1 MNDSGKSDI
10 SLNGDIDNLILK
22 FNDLVKIISDAINFS
37 VSCNIIKEDGFI
49 FVDVWRDHQ
58 YQLIRTVSKRHK
70 PSEFKDA
77 LTKIC
82 GELQGIVTDNCLTE
96 GVEHSGLSIGP
107 LPRGSY
113 SQLQSNDHID
123 FGNIQ
128 ALKFNIEDIAHS
140 LSNLCR
146 FNGHTSAFYSVAQ
159 HSVLVS
165 CIVPPEHAMAALLHD
180 AAEAYCGDVVSPLK
194 ALLPVYQAIHNDI
207 ERTIFLQLGL
217 EYPAPACVRDAD
229 IVALATEVR
238 DLMPSNPA
246 LWHNISDIEPHHEII
261 KPWTP
266 ESAKEVFLQRYFDLQ
281 SKNIQQAS

>member
-1 MNDSGKSDI
+1 MNNSGRSDI
-10 SLNGDIDNLILK
+10 SLNNDIDDLILK
-22 FNDLVKIISDAINFS
+22 FNDLVKIISDAINFT
-37 VSCNIIKEDGFI
+37 VSSNIIKEDGFI

-58 YQLIRTVSKRHK
+58 YQLIRTVCKRHK
-70 PSEFKDA
+70 PSEFKVELA
-77 LTKIC
+77 KIC
-82 GELQGIVTDNCLTE
+82 DELLGVIDKNELQAQKL
-96 GVEHSGLSIGP
+96 
-107 LPRGSY
+107 RFQSY
-113 SQLQSNDHID
+113 CISVNSKSQLQSNDHID

-146 FNGHTSAFYSVAQ
+146 FNGHTSEFYSVAQ

-165 CIVPPEHAMAALLHD
+165 YIVPPEHALAALLHD

-238 DLMPSNPA
+238 DLMPNNPA

-266 ESAKEVFLQRYFDLQ
+266 ETAKNCFMQRYFDLQ
-281 SKNIQQAS
+281 SKNIQQAV

>member
-1 MNDSGKSDI
+1 MVDI
-10 SLNGDIDNLILK
+10 EKGVYN
-22 FNDLVKIISDAINFS
+22 
-37 VSCNIIKEDGFI
+37 
-49 FVDVWRDHQ
+49 
-58 YQLIRTVSKRHK
+58 Y
-70 PSEFKDA
+70 
-77 LTKIC
+77 
-82 GELQGIVTDNCLTE
+82 GELSTDDKTTAE
-96 GVEHSGLSIGP
+96 EIIRV
-107 LPRGSY
+107 
-113 SQLQSNDHID
+113 LQNNPDVPNDVCKD
-123 FGNIQ
+123 LR
-128 ALKFNIEDIAHS
+128 LKFNIEDIAHS

-146 FNGHTSAFYSVAQ
+146 FNGHTSTFYSVAQ

-165 CIVPPEHAMAALLHD
+165 CIVPREHALAALLHD

-238 DLMPSNPA
+238 DLMPNNPA

>member
-1 MNDSGKSDI
+1 MQY
-10 SLNGDIDNLILK
+10 IDLECKKREVVNLLTVIGLEPGFSVNYEIK
-22 FNDLVKIISDAINFS
+22 LNDLF
-37 VSCNIIKEDGFI
+37 F
-49 FVDVWRDHQ
+49 FVDVWKDGRF
-58 YQLIRTVSKRHK
+58 LLLKSNSKRNK
-70 PSEFKDA
+70 PDEFA
-77 LTKIC
+77 VELTKIRDKLR
-82 GELQGIVTDNCLTE
+82 GVIKDHNLSGIN
-96 GVEHSGLSIGP
+96 GLPVPISSS
-107 LPRGSY
+107 R

-146 FNGHTSAFYSVAQ
+146 FNGHTSTFYSVAQ

-165 CIVPPEHAMAALLHD
+165 CIVPPEHALAALLHD

-207 ERTIFLQLGL
+207 ERTIFMQLGL

-238 DLMPSNPA
+238 DLMPNNPA
-246 LWHNISDIEPHHEII
+246 LWHNIVDIEPHHEII

-266 ESAKEVFLQRYFDLQ
+266 ESAKQVFLQRYFDLQ
-281 SKNIQQAS
+281 AKTIKQAS